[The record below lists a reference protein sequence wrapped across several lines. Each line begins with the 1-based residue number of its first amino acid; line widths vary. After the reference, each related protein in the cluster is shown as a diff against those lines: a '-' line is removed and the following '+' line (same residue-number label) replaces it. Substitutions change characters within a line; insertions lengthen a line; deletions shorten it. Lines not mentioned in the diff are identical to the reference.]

1 VSSGYR
7 GLIKRNM
14 EKYQV
19 AILMGVIAGFLDR
32 WVMLRNDYRHYPTYP
47 HGHLTH
53 LALGFIAASLGAVA
67 VPAIAKPDYVAV
79 TFLVLAA
86 QQFREIRNMERETLN
101 KLEETKLVPRGQD
114 YIEGI
119 ARVFEA
125 RNYLVIMTAFFTS
138 LAVYVWRWES
148 VFIVAP
154 VLILISGKLMSGSY
168 VGDIADVEE
177 GCVHFDGSI
186 LKVDDVVIMNVGLPQ
201 TREKIMREGIG
212 VIIKPQ
218 NDNARLSLH
227 NPGQRMAI
235 IHDVVSIL
243 GTKVDIN
250 ETDLMP
256 MARKQVDKGYL
267 AFFIVANEPD
277 VKFLIE
283 IIKRVPVLETTRG
296 TALNSFFG
304 RKAAD

>member
-1 VSSGYR
+1 MV
-7 GLIKRNM
+7 
-14 EKYQV
+14 
-19 AILMGVIAGFLDR
+19 ILAGVVAGFLDR

-53 LALGFIAASLGAVA
+53 LSLGFIAASLGAVA
-67 VPAIAKPDYVAV
+67 VPAIAKPDFVAV

-101 KLEETKLVPRGQD
+101 KLEETKLIPRGQD

-125 RNYLVIMTAFFTS
+125 RNYLVIFTA
-138 LAVYVWRWES
+138 
-148 VFIVAP
+148 
-154 VLILISGKLMSGSY
+154 LISSAVVHWWGWQYALIAGPLCILASGRLMSGSFI
-168 VGDIADVEE
+168 GDIAEIEKAEVSFE
-177 GCVHFDGSI
+177 GSI
-186 LKVDDVVIMNVGLPQ
+186 LKVNDVVIMNVGLPM
-201 TREKIMREGIG
+201 TREKILQEGMG
-212 VIIKPQ
+212 AIIKPK
-218 NDNARLSLH
+218 DDDARLSLH
-227 NPGQRMAI
+227 APGQRLAI
-235 IHDVVSIL
+235 IHDLVSIL

-250 ETDLMP
+250 ETELMP

-267 AFFIVANEPD
+267 ALFLLANEPD
-277 VKFLIE
+277 IDYLIE

-296 TALNSFFG
+296 TTLSSFFG